1 MKKTHSFNQEIFEHL
16 LYLTL
21 WIAIYCIP
29 LVDAYVDYSRNEEM
43 VFMWRP
49 IIEDWLGYV
58 PFLAVF
64 LIHNYL
70 LAPLLLKR
78 MHKAYIAG
86 LAGLMVLFGLFL
98 WGERSGKISL
108 RNAVYPPQAIQ
119 MQHTPTPEEI
129 MVFQRVDSIR
139 RTYLAKMDSVIRGD
153 SVRSSY
159 LAKMD
164 SVIRRDSIRIDTVRN
179 EPPVRNAN
187 FRQQP
192 QIRQGPPFWWRRN
205 IQLDQIKY
213 VIALL
218 IIGMNLGIKYF
229 LKSVRDEKALQELE
243 KEHLNSE
250 LEYLKYQIN
259 PHFFMNTLNN
269 IHALVD
275 IDPGKA
281 QDTILELSRLMRYI
295 LYESARNLIPLEK
308 EIDFLRQY
316 ISLMS
321 IRYAE
326 RIDIKADMD
335 ECKEDALVPPL
346 MLITFVENAFKHG
359 VSYRNDS
366 FIHITLRCQSGRLVF
381 DCVNSIQSASDQ
393 NRSEQSGIGLENVAR
408 RLQLL
413 YEDRHTLSLR
423 ENDGQYEVHLEIPL
437 DYDQMPGN

>member
-1 MKKTHSFNQEIFEHL
+1 M
-16 LYLTL
+16 
-21 WIAIYCIP
+21 
-29 LVDAYVDYSRNEEM
+29 
-43 VFMWRP
+43 
-49 IIEDWLGYV
+49 
-58 PFLAVF
+58 
-64 LIHNYL
+64 
-70 LAPLLLKR
+70 
-78 MHKAYIAG
+78 
-86 LAGLMVLFGLFL
+86 
-98 WGERSGKISL
+98 
-108 RNAVYPPQAIQ
+108 
-119 MQHTPTPEEI
+119 
-129 MVFQRVDSIR
+129 
-139 RTYLAKMDSVIRGD
+139 
-153 SVRSSY
+153 
-159 LAKMD
+159 
-164 SVIRRDSIRIDTVRN
+164 
-179 EPPVRNAN
+179 
-187 FRQQP
+187 
-192 QIRQGPPFWWRRN
+192 
-205 IQLDQIKY
+205 DQIKY

-393 NRSEQSGIGLENVAR
+393 NRSKQSGIGLENVAR